1 MQRLF
6 TRRQP
11 PPGAFDVRPATSA
24 DRAALTRLTE
34 RARRTHFHL
43 DWWSIEDWL
52 DDASS
57 NAWVAVD
64 GSRIAG
70 LLIAPRQDAPIAWV
84 RLIAVAD
91 DYDAR
96 AALDALLPAAMAP
109 LHAAGALSLACLAY
123 PEWLSDQ
130 LPDLGFMPVTD
141 VTHYRKDDRLIPE
154 HGSPAVDVRAAR
166 LDDLPNVLANDRAAF
181 DPIWWHTRDS
191 LARILHDA
199 AHFLVAELDD
209 RIVGHAFSDLYGG
222 RGHLVRLATHPD
234 VQRRGIGARLLAESL
249 SALLA
254 AGAHPITLNTQ
265 ADNYTSQSLYRR
277 FGFLP
282 TGESTTVM
290 LLDLS

>member
-1 MQRLF
+1 
-6 TRRQP
+6 
-11 PPGAFDVRPATSA
+11 VRPATSA
-24 DRAALTRLTE
+24 DRVALTRLTE
-34 RARRTHFHL
+34 RAGRTHFHL
-43 DWWSIEDWL
+43 DWWSIDDWL

-57 NAWVAVD
+57 NAWLAVD

-70 LLIAPRQDAPIAWV
+70 FLIAPRQDVPFAWL
-84 RLIAVAD
+84 RLVAVAD

-96 AALDALLPAAMAP
+96 AALDALLPAAIAP
-109 LHAAGALSLACLAY
+109 LRAAGVASLAGLAH
-123 PEWLSDQ
+123 PEWLGDQ
-130 LPDLGFMPVTD
+130 LPRLGFTPVTD

-154 HGSPAVDVRAAR
+154 HGSPAVLVRAAKP
-166 LDDLPNVLANDRAAF
+166 DDLPIILANDRAAF

-191 LARILHDA
+191 LARILRDA
-199 AHFLVAELDD
+199 AHFIVAELDGH
-209 RIVGHAFSDLYGG
+209 IVGHAFSDLYGG

-254 AGAHPITLNTQ
+254 AGAHPVTLNTQ
-265 ADNYTSQSLYRR
+265 ADNYASQSLYRR

-282 TGESTTVM
+282 TGEATTVM